1 MILVDTGPLVALF
14 DPADGDHDRCV
25 KQLMVIEEPFC
36 TTIPV
41 LTEAFHLLN
50 PGSIGSQRLMDFIT
64 GGGLSVRYL
73 DAAGLQR
80 AFALMVRYAD
90 HPMDLADASLVVL
103 AEALK
108 LRKVFTL
115 DRNDFTTYRIQHGH
129 RQLAFDLIVPSP
141 TGSRK
146 NR

>member
-25 KQLMVIEEPFC
+25 RQLAAIKEPLC
-36 TTIPV
+36 TTVPV

-50 PGSIGSQRLMDFIT
+50 PGSIGSQRLMDFIA
-64 GGGLSVRYL
+64 GGGLGVRYL
-73 DAAGLQR
+73 DAVGLNR

-103 AEALK
+103 AETLR

-115 DRNDFTTYRIQHGH
+115 DRNDFATYRIQHGH
-129 RQLAFDLIVPSP
+129 QQLAFDLILTIRSP
-141 TGSRK
+141 AG
-146 NR
+146 

>member
-25 KQLMVIEEPFC
+25 EQLRVIEEPLC

-64 GGGLSVRYL
+64 GGGLSVRHL
-73 DAAGLQR
+73 DAAGLYR

-103 AEALK
+103 AETLK

-129 RQLAFDLIVPSP
+129 RQLAFELITPSP
-141 TGSRK
+141 AGGEK